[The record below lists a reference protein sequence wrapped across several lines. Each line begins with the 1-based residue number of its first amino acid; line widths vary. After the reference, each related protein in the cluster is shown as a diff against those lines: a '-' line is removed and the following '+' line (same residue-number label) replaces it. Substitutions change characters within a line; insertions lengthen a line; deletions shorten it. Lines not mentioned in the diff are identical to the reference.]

1 MKRWLHDLP
10 SPSVTLLCLQ
20 MGNGPRSQASRFI
33 HRLVSNLSLTCR
45 SEIVVKIVNLE
56 DSFKILYLR
65 DLPKPAKHLSYD
77 PSGTFLAASCTDGT
91 VYLYSLSKEE
101 PELKR
106 RIEGVIR
113 SLDIEAETSSR
124 AAWHP
129 DGRAFAAPTATRDI
143 QVISHSDGK
152 LQRSFSGGHM
162 GDITALAWSP
172 NGALLLTAGKDRKVL
187 LWDTKSQKIVA
198 RYDTH
203 QDQLKNG
210 VLNIE

>member
-1 MKRWLHDLP
+1 M
-10 SPSVTLLCLQ
+10 
-20 MGNGPRSQASRFI
+20 
-33 HRLVSNLSLTCR
+33 
-45 SEIVVKIVNLE
+45 KIVNLE
-56 DSFKILYLR
+56 DSFQILHLR

-91 VYLYSLSKEE
+91 IYLYNLSKEE

-106 RIEGVIR
+106 KIQGVIR
-113 SLDIEAETSSR
+113 SLDIEAETSSK

-143 QVISHSDGK
+143 QVISHSDGE

-198 RYDTH
+198 RYDAPSNSI
-203 QDQLKNG
+203 QKWK
-210 VLNIE
+210 LNKEQI